1 MRVGLYTSL
10 RIPGACTKIVRCLH
24 IALVMERDWVREFV
38 ISGRT
43 TRILNTVTIFL
54 SEKRVEHDKEE
65 PTAKEICD
73 FKRKIDNWRRVFN
86 RNNKPK
92 IPAPINVQ
100 PLVKSVKSKA
110 REEAFKCGIWVR
122 EGGQGP
128 ERGSTGAGWKQW
140 WAFFL
145 KWILDCCV
153 Y

>member
-43 TRILNTVTIFL
+43 TRILNTVTVFL
-54 SEKRVEHDKEE
+54 TEKRVEHDKEE

-100 PLVKSVKSKA
+100 PLVNRLKA
-110 REEAFKCGIWVR
+110 RLEKKRSNAVSECAREDKDQNEEQPVR
-122 EGGQGP
+122 VESNG
-128 ERGSTGAGWKQW
+128 EHSS
-140 WAFFL
+140 
-145 KWILDCCV
+145 
-153 Y
+153 